1 MIIFPLKITFCTFSC
16 NIKSELQINVEVR
29 SNNSHDKRINI
40 VDVLKPADDVIENYY
55 YERSRKRKL
64 PGYDDEDEVSALDVH
79 V

>member
-1 MIIFPLKITFCTFSC
+1 MK
-16 NIKSELQINVEVR
+16 

-64 PGYDDEDEVSALDVH
+64 IGYDDEDEVWNLIFLKKWLH
-79 V
+79 QGNC